1 MPETTCSAR
10 TTEPTARPVLRRTAG
25 ALTAGLLAFTLTAC
39 EREDGSADEHADHA
53 DHQETAQGQDDEQQA
68 EEEAAGG
75 DEPIEDQDV
84 EEDPDDAEAA
94 EEDAD
99 PEATDEPTQL
109 EVFEG
114 NPGPMS
120 FEGIDEGGVTGPEA
134 DAYATDA
141 PDPAADTAGSSSAEF
156 RDSVY
161 EARERGEFQRGTV
174 GGVAVEDEEMENGV
188 EITRVIRDF
197 PSPRK
202 SGLLSYGGE
211 IVLLYVEPTQDSDRF
226 PTMNKLFFLG
236 PEGEERRNT
245 LLLDSEMERAD
256 LVPYDGFSEEPT
268 AGWIAFVVEERA
280 DEYELGIV
288 RPETEVPDSDE
299 LLEKK
304 VWEFSLRAE

>member
-1 MPETTCSAR
+1 MPETTCSA
-10 TTEPTARPVLRRTAG
+10 ETAPEAAPEAAPHPAVRRTVG

-39 EREDGSADEHADHA
+39 ERPEDSDEDQEDQQSEETESAQDEE
-53 DHQETAQGQDDEQQA
+53 QEDEQDA
-68 EEEAAGG
+68 EEAAGG

-84 EEDPDDAEAA
+84 EDPEEEDTEAA
-94 EEDAD
+94 DD
-99 PEATDEPTQL
+99 PTQL
-109 EVFEG
+109 EVFESS
-114 NPGPMS
+114 PGPMS
-120 FEGIDEGGVTGPEA
+120 FEGVEEGGVTGPEA
-134 DAYATDA
+134 DTYATDA

-174 GGVAVEDEEMENGV
+174 SGVSVEDEEMDNGV

-211 IVLLYVEPTQDSDRF
+211 IVLLFVEPTRDSDRY
-226 PTMNKLFFLG
+226 PMMHKLFFLG

-256 LVPYDGFSEEPT
+256 LVPYDGSSEDPS

-288 RPETEVPDSDE
+288 RPEIDVPDSDE
-299 LLEKK
+299 MLDKK